1 MTAVLGVVQARM
13 GSTRLPGKVL
23 HPLGGR
29 SVLGWVVRAAR
40 ESGACDE
47 LVVAT
52 STLAEDDAIEAEC
65 GRLRIACHR
74 GDAEDVLSRFVG
86 ALDAYPA
93 DAVMRFTAD
102 CPLLDP
108 EIVATVG
115 RVFASVPGLD
125 YLNTSI
131 RRTLPR
137 GVDAEVIRAGAL
149 RAVDALATGH
159 HRTHVTSYAYTH
171 PDAFRVLGLN
181 LPPDR
186 SHLRFT
192 LDAPEDLRLIE
203 AVVGHFG
210 DGSANLSKVAEWVE
224 ARAEVRA
231 INAGIRQKDLEEA

>member
-1 MTAVLGVVQARM
+1 MTGVLGVVQARM

-23 HPLGGR
+23 HRLGGR

-52 STLAEDDAIEAEC
+52 STLPDDDAVEAEC
-65 GRLRIACHR
+65 ARLGVGCHR
-74 GDAEDVLSRFVG
+74 GDADDVLSRFVG
-86 ALDAYPA
+86 ALDANPA

-108 EIVATVG
+108 EVVATVG

-125 YLNTSI
+125 YLNTSLS
-131 RRTLPR
+131 RTLPR
-137 GVDAEVIRAGAL
+137 GMDVEVIRAGAL
-149 RAVDALATGH
+149 RAVDVMATGH
-159 HRTHVTSYAYTH
+159 HRTHVTSYTYTH

-186 SHLRFT
+186 SHLRLT
-192 LDAPEDLRLIE
+192 LDTAEDLRLIE
-203 AVVGHFG
+203 AVVDHFG
-210 DGSANLSKVAEWVE
+210 DASANLAKVADWVD
-224 ARAEVRA
+224 AHADLRA
-231 INAGIRQKDLEEA
+231 INAAVRQKRLEEA

>member
-1 MTAVLGVVQARM
+1 MTGVLGVVQARM

-29 SVLGWVVRAAR
+29 SVLGWVVRAAQ
-40 ESGACDE
+40 ESGACDQ

-52 STLAEDDAIEAEC
+52 STLLVDDSVEEEC
-65 GRLRIACHR
+65 ERLGVACHR

-108 EIVATVG
+108 DVVATVG

-125 YLNTSI
+125 YVNTSLS
-131 RRTLPR
+131 RTLPR
-137 GVDAEVIRAGAL
+137 GQDAEVIRAGAL
-149 RAVDALATGH
+149 RALDALATGP
-159 HRTHVTSYAYTH
+159 HRAHVTSYAYTH
-171 PDAFRVLGLN
+171 PEAFRVLGLN

-186 SHLRFT
+186 SHLRLT
-192 LDAPEDLRLIE
+192 LDTPEDLRLIE
-203 AVVGHFG
+203 AVVAHFG
-210 DGSANLSKVAEWVE
+210 DTSASVARVAEWVD
-224 ARAEVRA
+224 ARADVRA
-231 INAGIRQKDLEEA
+231 INAGIRQKRLEDG